1 MILEK
6 VGNEKYL
13 ITISKK
19 DIKILNSSL
28 EQMQTNNK
36 YDGKIKQITK
46 KLFSKFDLTK
56 FLQSLKNEFNVKVFN
71 KEDTYTMLIS
81 KIINKNISYR
91 KVFILKKEVTPY
103 VFKFEEIEDFIK
115 TAKILREKKLLLE
128 NSLLRYKGSY
138 FLVLYFE
145 GIVFPSFGKVILTE
159 HSTFFGKGWT
169 AVAKVLEFGE
179 KIMSDAINAF
189 SKNFD

>member
-28 EQMQTNNK
+28 EQIQTDNK
-36 YDGKIKQITK
+36 YDSKIKQLTR

-56 FLQSLKNEFNVKVFN
+56 FFQSVKNEFNIKVFSREN
-71 KEDTYTMLIS
+71 TYSMLIS
-81 KIINKNISYR
+81 KVIDKNAEY
-91 KVFILKKEVTPY
+91 KKLFILKKEVTPY
-103 VFKFEEIEDFIK
+103 VFRFEEIEDLIK
-115 TAKILREKKLLLE
+115 TAKVLKGKNLILE
-128 NSLLRYKGSY
+128 NLLIRYKGDY
-138 FLVLYFE
+138 FLVIYFK
-145 GIVFPSFGKVILTE
+145 GIVFPTYEKIIITE

-169 AVAKVLEFGE
+169 AVAKILEFGE
-179 KIMSDAINAF
+179 KITSDAINVF
-189 SKNFD
+189 SKKFN